1 MADWITDSEA
11 ARNLPRYLDRVA
23 RGERFVVTR
32 RGEPV
37 AELSPVRTGMKVR
50 DLPAFFASL
59 PPLTPEEAAAFADD
73 VERAR
78 AELPPVDHTD
88 TPVA

>member
-1 MADWITDSEA
+1 MTERISISEA

-23 RGERFVVTR
+23 RGEHFVVTR

-37 AELSPVRTGMKVR
+37 AELSPVRRGTRVR
-50 DLPAFFASL
+50 NLPALFASL
-59 PPLTPEEAAAFADD
+59 PPLTPDEAADFADD

-78 AELPPVDHTD
+78 AELPPIDQTN
-88 TPVA
+88 TPIA